1 MLAKHVLA
9 KEPMRSYIANIAM
22 KVNVKIGGRNSSV
35 QITSPLMDP
44 PIPGSSVAIMAL
56 DVHHPGPFLS
66 VFLALF
72 FDFFASFILLFS

>member
-22 KVNVKIGGRNSSV
+22 KVNVKIGGVNSSV

-56 DVHHPGPFLS
+56 DVHHPGDFLNA
-66 VFLALF
+66 FLF
-72 FDFFASFILLFS
+72 FFFFFHPFFSMSF